1 MNKIM
6 QENIE
11 DLCKPALWRAVV
23 AEFFGTLFLVLFG
36 CGAIDNNHSAVNGV
50 EQASVV
56 QIALT
61 FGLVY
66 GSMVWC
72 FNHVSGGHFNP
83 AVSVAAVVCRRAS
96 VVRGLLFIIAQLVGG
111 IAGAGILRGLSG
123 SDKATMGVTMVADPL
138 TEAQGFGIE
147 LLITFVLVFVVL
159 ASTDDK
165 RCDLGGSAPL
175 SIGLA
180 VVAGTL
186 FSYRYTMASM
196 NPARTFGPA
205 VVQNQWVNH
214 WVYWVGPVIGG
225 LVAAL
230 VYEYVF
236 AAGASFSRTK
246 KFVLKHRKPAEKP
259 KKQSN
264 QEELNSSKAGLIEAP
279 AADGEGD
286 AVVEMEKIEEKR
298 EEEAAPSEEKA
309 AE

>member
-23 AEFFGTLFLVLFG
+23 AEFFGTLFLVLLG
-36 CGAIDNNHSAVNGV
+36 CGAIENNGKDISI
-50 EQASVV
+50 V
-56 QIALT
+56 QISLT
-61 FGLVY
+61 FGLIY

-83 AVSVAAVVCRRAS
+83 AVSVAAMVCRRAS
-96 VVRGLLFIIAQLVGG
+96 VVRGLFFIIAQCVGA
-111 IAGAGILRGLSG
+111 IAGAGILRGLTAH
-123 SDKATMGVTMVADPL
+123 DDAAMGVTTIKGNL

-180 VVAGTL
+180 VVAGHL
-186 FSYRYTMASM
+186 YAFPYTMASQ

-205 VVQNQWVNH
+205 VVQNSWANH
-214 WVYWVGPVIGG
+214 WVYWVGPIIGG

-236 AAGASFSRTK
+236 AAGASFTRTK

-259 KKQSN
+259 KKPNSD
-264 QEELNSSKAGLIEAP
+264 ELNSSKAGLIEAP
-279 AADGEGD
+279 GTDNEGD
-286 AVVEMEKIEEKR
+286 AVVEMEKIEEKQ
-298 EEEAAPSEEKA
+298 EEAPAEEKA

>member
-1 MNKIM
+1 MNKM
-6 QENIE
+6 VHENIE
-11 DLCKPALWRAVV
+11 DLCKPALYRAVA

-36 CGAIDNNHSAVNGV
+36 CGAIDNNAAAVSG
-50 EQASVV
+50 QGSVV

-96 VVRGLLFIIAQLVGG
+96 VVRGLFFILAQLVGA
-111 IAGAGILRGLSG
+111 ISGAGILRGLTG
-123 SDKATMGVTMVADPL
+123 ADAATMGVTKVSDLLM
-138 TEAQGFGIE
+138 EAQAFGIE
-147 LLITFVLVFVVL
+147 LLITFVLVFTVL

-165 RCDLGGSAPL
+165 RNDLSGSAPL
-175 SIGLA
+175 TIALA
-180 VVAGTL
+180 VVAGHL
-186 FSYRYTMASM
+186 FAFRYTMASM

-205 VVQNQWVNH
+205 VVQNIWVNH
-214 WVYWVGPVIGG
+214 WVYWVGPIIGG

-246 KFVLKHRKPAEKP
+246 KFVLKHRKPSEKP
-259 KKQSN
+259 KKTGNS
-264 QEELNSSKAGLIEAP
+264 EEMNSSKAGLIETP
-279 AADGEGD
+279 AVAENEGD
-286 AVVEMEKIEEKR
+286 AVVEMEKIEEKKE
-298 EEEAAPSEEKA
+298 EEEAPVEAKA

>member
-36 CGAIDNNHSAVNGV
+36 CGAIDNNGINNSI
-50 EQASVV
+50 V
-56 QIALT
+56 QIALA
-61 FGLVY
+61 FGLIY

-96 VVRGLLFIIAQLVGG
+96 VVRGLLYIIAQLVGG
-111 IAGAGILRGLSG
+111 IAGAGILRGLSADA
-123 SDKATMGVTMVADPL
+123 SYTVGVTAVRGTL
-138 TEAQGFGIE
+138 TEAQGFGVE
-147 LLITFVLVFVVL
+147 LLISFVLVFVVL

-165 RCDLGGSAPL
+165 RCDLSGSAPL
-175 SIGLA
+175 TIGLA
-180 VVAGTL
+180 IVAGTL
-186 FSYRYTMASM
+186 FAYNYTMASM

-205 VVQNQWVNH
+205 LVQNNWANH
-214 WVYWVGPVIGG
+214 WVYWVGPIIGG

-236 AAGASFSRTK
+236 AAGASFSRTR
-246 KFVLKHRKPAEKP
+246 KFVPTTD
-259 KKQSN
+259 N
-264 QEELNSSKAGLIEAP
+264 
-279 AADGEGD
+279 EGD
-286 AVVEMEKIEEKR
+286 AVLEMEKIEEEKKD
-298 EEEAAPSEEKA
+298 EEPATAESEVKA
-309 AE
+309 E

>member
-36 CGAIDNNHSAVNGV
+36 CGAIDNNGINNSI
-50 EQASVV
+50 V
-56 QIALT
+56 QIALA
-61 FGLVY
+61 FGLIY

-96 VVRGLLFIIAQLVGG
+96 VVRGLLYIIAQLVGG
-111 IAGAGILRGLSG
+111 IAGAGILRGLSADA
-123 SDKATMGVTMVADPL
+123 SYTVGVTAVRGTL
-138 TEAQGFGIE
+138 TEAQGFGVE
-147 LLITFVLVFVVL
+147 LLISFVLVFVVL

-165 RCDLGGSAPL
+165 RCDLSGSAPL
-175 SIGLA
+175 TIGLA
-180 VVAGTL
+180 IVAGTL
-186 FSYRYTMASM
+186 FAYNYTMASM

-205 VVQNQWVNH
+205 LVQNNWANH
-214 WVYWVGPVIGG
+214 WVYWVGPIIGG

-236 AAGASFSRTK
+236 AAGASFSRTR
-246 KFVLKHRKPAEKP
+246 KFVLKHRKPADKP
-259 KKQSN
+259 KKQKN
-264 QEELNSSKAGLIEAP
+264 TDELNSSKAGLIEVP
-279 AADGEGD
+279 TTDNEGD
-286 AVVEMEKIEEKR
+286 AVLEMEKIEEEKKD
-298 EEEAAPSEEKA
+298 EEPATAESEVKA
-309 AE
+309 E

>member
-6 QENIE
+6 HENIE
-11 DLCKPALWRAVV
+11 DLCKPALYRAVA

-36 CGAIDNNHSAVNGV
+36 CGAIDNNGV
-50 EQASVV
+50 GSSTVV

-96 VVRGLLFIIAQLVGG
+96 VVRGLFFIIAQLVGG
-111 IAGAGILRGLSG
+111 IAGAGILKGLSG
-123 SDKATMGVTMVADPL
+123 VDNATMGVTVVFAPL
-138 TEAQGFGIE
+138 MEAQAFGIE

-165 RCDLGGSAPL
+165 RNDLSGSAPL
-175 SIGLA
+175 TIALA
-180 VVAGTL
+180 VVAGHL
-186 FSYRYTMASM
+186 FAFRYTMASM

-205 VVQNQWVNH
+205 VVQNSWANH
-214 WVYWVGPVIGG
+214 WVYWVGPIIGG

-259 KKQSN
+259 KTTTN

-279 AADGEGD
+279 AADNEGD
-286 AVVEMEKIEEKR
+286 AVVEMEKIEEKK
-298 EEEAAPSEEKA
+298 EEEAEPAEEKP